1 MFLSGVLFAIF
12 LAGCWIYCL
21 TEAATT
27 PAAQFR
33 GLPKRSWMAV
43 IAGVP
48 VLGGV
53 AWLVSRGAGRARAR
67 PRRARAAARPG
78 AAAGPGLDRHPA
90 GRLVRPAGRTVPIG
104 PDDDP
109 EFLRLLGQRI
119 SGSPDAGD

>member
-21 TEAATT
+21 TEVAFA

-33 GLPKRSWMAV
+33 GLRKRTWITI
-43 IAGVP
+43 IALLP

-53 AWLVSRGAGRARAR
+53 AWLAGRARAR
-67 PRRARAAARPG
+67 QLRARAAGQSARRS
-78 AAAGPGLDRHPA
+78 AAAVGRHPT
-90 GRLVRPAGRTVPIG
+90 GRFARPAGRAIPIG

-119 SGSPDAGD
+119 SGSSDSVE